1 MTGKFFGLG
10 VGPGDPELVTLKAI
24 RILGE
29 VNTICVPVSS
39 ADRDSLALQVVKG
52 LVEKEFEQLELSFP
66 MSRDRS
72 VLEKSWAEAGEAVAR
87 QVGQGRKVAF
97 VTIGDPMF
105 YSTYAYVLGYLKRY
119 HPAVECETVPGV
131 TAMAACASLAGI
143 PLAEADESLVVIPA
157 AYGLDYLEEV
167 LKRFDNVVLMKV
179 NRKVDEV
186 LGLLERTGMSGRAV
200 YFSRCGY
207 GDQFF
212 TGDIESLA
220 GQKMD
225 YMSLMIVK
233 KKGINNINAD
243 PAGGM
248 DK

>member
-10 VGPGDPELVTLKAI
+10 VGPGDPELVTLKAV

-29 VNTICVPVSS
+29 VDTICVPVSS
-39 ADRDSLALQVVKG
+39 AERDSLALQVVRG
-52 LVEKEFEQLELSFP
+52 LVEKEYEQLELSFP

-87 QVGQGRKVAF
+87 QVSLGRKVAF

-105 YSTYAYVLGYLKRY
+105 YSTYAYVLGYLRRN
-119 HPAVECETVPGV
+119 HPAMECETVPGV
-131 TAMAACASLAGI
+131 MAMAACASLAGI
-143 PLAEADESLVVIPA
+143 PLAEADESLVIIPA
-157 AYGLDYLEEV
+157 AYGLDDLEDV

-186 LGLLERTGMSGRAV
+186 LGLLEKTGMGGRAV

-207 GDQFF
+207 HDQFF
-212 TGDIESLA
+212 TDDIESLA

-225 YMSLMIVK
+225 YMSLMLVK
-233 KKGINNINAD
+233 KNGRDGIKAD
-243 PAGGM
+243 PVRREG
-248 DK
+248 